1 MKKKCKKY
9 NGCISIVG
17 LYCFSSIFFFAAGV
31 MAKGWPLGFMSHVEV
46 LRVALRAKRDMG
58 GDMETCWWGS

>member
-1 MKKKCKKY
+1 MAASLLLGY
-9 NGCISIVG
+9 IASPA
-17 LYCFSSIFFFAAGV
+17 FFFFAAGV

-58 GDMETCWWGS
+58 GTWRPAGGAHSVV